1 MDKPISQRDYKNTP
15 ACNTCEHAW
24 KNQKELKDSHCH
36 FCGKSSCK
44 ECMKKTRLFRTK
56 KTPCNDDTQ
65 RGRICKLCD
74 RKFII
79 KDMIHG
85 SSTQI
90 KTQNLVIENS
100 TKQYK
105 ELEREAEATR
115 NEHDKQNGTITY
127 HIERVENE
135 VKKLEDFEMKNGE
148 ELENI
153 AEEVEKCQSKQRL
166 IENRMN
172 EL

>member
-1 MDKPISQRDYKNTP
+1 MIQSLANLVKDEGNFAQSFRESVTLDHKSKKTPGNNQRVNELLEASRIFFIGQRQHVFDELETIFFMDKPISQRDYKNTP

-44 ECMKKTRLFRTK
+44 DCMKKTRLFRTK
-56 KTPCNDDTQ
+56 KTPCKDETE

-79 KDMIHG
+79 KDMIQG

-90 KTQNLVIENS
+90 KTQNLVIEN
-100 TKQYK
+100 
-105 ELEREAEATR
+105 
-115 NEHDKQNGTITY
+115 N
-127 HIERVENE
+127 
-135 VKKLEDFEMKNGE
+135 
-148 ELENI
+148 
-153 AEEVEKCQSKQRL
+153 
-166 IENRMN
+166 
-172 EL
+172 